1 MRLALAALVLTLSA
15 VEGLV
20 QPARASALRD
30 AAQAVIM
37 AREQPADE
45 GRRAALSL
53 AFDAARPTVTAEA
66 GLPTLALGP
75 RRNWFHRKP
84 QALPREESRLSI
96 PELPAVAGPTGFSD
110 RAVAALSA
118 AFAPWRALADA
129 AWGGTWGG
137 MVAVGLAETQH

>member
-1 MRLALAALVLTLSA
+1 MRLALAALLCTLS
-15 VEGLV
+15 VH
-20 QPARASALRD
+20 PARAGALRD
-30 AAQAVIM
+30 AAQAVMM
-37 AREQPADE
+37 ARENPAEE

-66 GLPTLALGP
+66 GIPTLALVP

-84 QALPREESRLSI
+84 QALPQEESRLAI
-96 PELPAVAGPTGFSD
+96 PELPAVAAPTGFRD
-110 RAVAALSA
+110 RAAAALSA

-137 MVAVGLAETQH
+137 MVAVGLAETRH